1 MTPLQNHSLG
11 GSDFIVPEICL
22 GTMTFG
28 EQTGEADAHAQLDYA
43 MAHGVNFIDTA
54 EMYAVPAR
62 PETCGAS
69 ESIVGRW
76 LFSSPVMGDTE
87 IIEFAMAVVVAGC
100 LPICQWRGDN
110 IIVDFFTTRAS
121 AQARARLD
129 RLGAILVAVMMG
141 LIGWRTVVAVF
152 DQKAS
157 GSVTMLLQWPEWIAY
172 ALMAPPLI
180 ITAAMGLYTGLT
192 GRNGA
197 VAGDF
202 GDDPVAA
209 LLHKETQA

>member
-1 MTPLQNHSLG
+1 VEKVFDWLARACA
-11 GSDFIVPEICL
+11 IVAGLVVVVITL
-22 GTMTFG
+22 LT
-28 EQTGEADAHAQLDYA
+28 
-43 MAHGVNFIDTA
+43 
-54 EMYAVPAR
+54 
-62 PETCGAS
+62 S
-69 ESIVGRW
+69 WSIVGRW
-76 LFSSPVMGDTE
+76 LFGSPVMGDTE
-87 IIEFAMAVVVAGC
+87 IIEFAMAIVVAGC

-110 IIVDFFTTRAS
+110 IIVDFFTTGAT
-121 AQARARLD
+121 AQTRERLD
-129 RLGAILVAVMMG
+129 RLGSLLVALMMG

-180 ITAAMGLYTGLT
+180 ITALMGLYTGIT

-197 VAGDF
+197 AATDF

-209 LLHKETQA
+209 LLAPERQA

>member
-1 MTPLQNHSLG
+1 MTVEKVFDWLAKG
-11 GSDFIVPEICL
+11 CAIV
-22 GTMTFG
+22 
-28 EQTGEADAHAQLDYA
+28 A
-43 MAHGVNFIDTA
+43 GVVVVVITLL
-54 EMYAVPAR
+54 
-62 PETCGAS
+62 TTW
-69 ESIVGRW
+69 SIVGRW

-87 IIEFAMAVVVAGC
+87 VIEFAMAVVVAGC

-121 AQARARLD
+121 ARTRARLD
-129 RLGAILVAVMMG
+129 RLGALLVAVMMG
-141 LIGWRTVVAVF
+141 LIGWRTVVAIF

-180 ITAAMGLYTGLT
+180 VTAAMGLYTGLT

-209 LLHKETQA
+209 LLHQETRA